1 MEVAVDSRNPEKGHD
16 RTGKLAIAAMIAVT
30 ACWSASALGR
40 TQTDADCENVAL
52 GLQSLEA
59 PVETLSIERVDHV
72 TIENESTASDTVD
85 IQTVSGDSATPLLYL
100 TPRVSNALRDIFATG
115 PELDIA
121 SYQSKFPSSPIAET
135 EDPADMSELTEDS
148 LPTIEAE
155 EKIDLPLLQRQ
166 MYRTDI

>member
-1 MEVAVDSRNPEKGHD
+1 VEVAVDSRNPEKGHD

-30 ACWSASALGR
+30 ACWSASALG
-40 TQTDADCENVAL
+40 
-52 GLQSLEA
+52 LQSLEA

-72 TIENESTASDTVD
+72 TIQNESTASDTVD
-85 IQTVSGDSATPLLYL
+85 IQTISGDSATPLLYL

-121 SYQSKFPSSPIAET
+121 SYRSKFPSSPIAET

-155 EKIDLPLLQRQ
+155 ENIDLPLLQRQ